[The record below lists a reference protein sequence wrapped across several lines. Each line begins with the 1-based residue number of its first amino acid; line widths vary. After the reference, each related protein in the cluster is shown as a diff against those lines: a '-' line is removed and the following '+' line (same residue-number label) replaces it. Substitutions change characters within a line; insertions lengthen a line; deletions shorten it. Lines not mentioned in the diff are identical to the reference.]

1 MVSRFPRSTLCP
13 FSFWVPFLTPN
24 SRNKGTLNIIKELL
38 GNLAGRRGGLG
49 FLLLQVRG
57 FCEEGYSLY
66 RIPIYLCIY
75 VCMYVYIYIHMYVSA
90 GSECRTR
97 LAVAKVT
104 PITTIDPYYGSLTS
118 ISEAGT

>member
-1 MVSRFPRSTLCP
+1 MKRAIVYT
-13 FSFWVPFLTPN
+13 V
-24 SRNKGTLNIIKELL
+24 
-38 GNLAGRRGGLG
+38 
-49 FLLLQVRG
+49 
-57 FCEEGYSLY
+57 
-66 RIPIYLCIY
+66 YLSISVYMY
-75 VCMYVYIYIHMYVSA
+75 VCMYIYIHMYVSA